1 MSAMS
6 TALPPRPGAHVAI
19 GGGIV
24 AAGEARVS
32 PFDRGLLFGDGVY
45 ETLRVVAGRILWLE
59 RHLARLRHSLAESR
73 IPEPVQIAETLGEL
87 RRVER
92 LENGSL
98 FLMVTRGS
106 GPRTHLPSPDL
117 ESGWLGLPNHHAH
130 ASLAT
135 RSLSAVTVPDWR
147 WARCDIKTT
156 SLMGTVL
163 GKLRARDADAD
174 EVLFAGPAGALR
186 EGGSSTLF
194 VRRADCL
201 YTHPLDGHVLPGI
214 TRERVLRA
222 AARCDL
228 PLREE
233 APLLGERAS
242 WQEAFLCGTL
252 TGIQP
257 LVSLDGERI
266 GDGAKQPAPWIRALA
281 KRLGEEERHEI
292 DRLL

>member
-6 TALPPRPGAHVAI
+6 TTLPPRPGAHVAI
-19 GGGIV
+19 DGGIV

-45 ETLRVVAGRILWLE
+45 ETLRVVEGRILWLE
-59 RHLARLRHSLAESR
+59 RHLERLRHSLAESR
-73 IPEPVQIAETLGEL
+73 IREPVGIADSLDEL
-87 RRVER
+87 RHAEG

-117 ESGWLGLPNHHAH
+117 EPGWLVLPTHHAH
-130 ASLAT
+130 APLAS
-135 RSLSAVTVPDWR
+135 RALAAVTAPDWR

-163 GKLRARDADAD
+163 GKMRARDAEAD
-174 EVLFAGPAGALR
+174 EVLFVSPDGELR

-194 VRRADCL
+194 VRRRDRL

-214 TRERVLRA
+214 TRQRVLRA
-222 AARCDL
+222 AATCGFQL
-228 PLREE
+228 VEE
-233 APLLGERAS
+233 APLVEQRES

-257 LVSLDGERI
+257 LVSLDGQPI
-266 GDGAKQPAPWIRALA
+266 GGGKQTAPWTRALA
-281 KRLGEEERHEI
+281 ARLGEEERHEI

>member
-19 GGGIV
+19 DGGIV

-45 ETLRVVAGRILWLE
+45 ETLRVVEGRILWLE
-59 RHLARLRHSLAESR
+59 RHLERLRHSLAESR
-73 IPEPVQIAETLGEL
+73 IREPVGIADSLDEL
-87 RRVER
+87 RRAEG

-98 FLMVTRGS
+98 FLMVTRGA

-117 ESGWLGLPNHHAH
+117 EPGWLVLPAHHAH
-130 ASLAT
+130 APLASRALT
-135 RSLSAVTVPDWR
+135 AVTAPDWR

-163 GKLRARDADAD
+163 GKLRARDAEAD
-174 EVLFAGPAGALR
+174 EVLFVSPGGELR

-194 VRRADCL
+194 VRRRDRL
-201 YTHPLDGHVLPGI
+201 HTHPLDGHVLPGI

-222 AARCDL
+222 AATCGF
-228 PLREE
+228 PLVEE
-233 APLLGERAS
+233 APLVEQRES

-257 LVSLDGERI
+257 LVSLDGQPI
-266 GDGAKQPAPWIRALA
+266 GGEQTAPWTRALA
-281 KRLGEEERHEI
+281 ERLGEEERHEI